1 MCLLAE
7 PDRFIIDFSSFPYLT
22 IIFKKTGLQCE
33 FIWTFYLYMEFVF
46 IVVLYDCRTI
56 RESIKYRAQP
66 SSSFHIGTG
75 SCWISNMSALR
86 KVVGVSGRSWLHIY
100 TIYIHT
106 KPLPLICCHSDH
118 FHSELNYSEINL
130 QDFYGMPWVRQPG
143 VYVQIKLK
151 RGNTTSWLKGKSD

>member
-1 MCLLAE
+1 MKKNCSCQKSFKSNFTIYSNILSILEPLSLVLLIVSTKYLGST
-7 PDRFIIDFSSFPYLT
+7 PGSQTVFSNFSKP
-22 IIFKKTGLQCE
+22 FKPIYVSCE

-100 TIYIHT
+100 TIYIYQT
-106 KPLPLICCHSDH
+106 TASNMLPQRP
-118 FHSELNYSEINL
+118 FP
-130 QDFYGMPWVRQPG
+130 Q
-143 VYVQIKLK
+143 
-151 RGNTTSWLKGKSD
+151 